1 MGIKEYK
8 APTLNVNF
16 PATDGNKIAASI
28 WLNDKPSNKWIVGV
42 HGFNSSRARI

>member
-1 MGIKEYK
+1 MFDLSPMTRNSNKKMGIKEYK

-28 WLNDKPSNKWIVGV
+28 
-42 HGFNSSRARI
+42 